1 MDSTHVATQIV
12 EQVKGQGMEFGI
24 FETLTQYGALGVI
37 TLGLGAALWFML
49 KRQLAAEDK
58 LKEKVE
64 ELQKELNDYIRGDA
78 TTMKNIIENNSK
90 VLEDLKDTIMYSS
103 KPATR
108 AKRK

>member
-1 MDSTHVATQIV
+1 MDTTQVAT
-12 EQVKGQGMEFGI
+12 QGMEFGI

-78 TTMKNIIENNSK
+78 ALMKTTIDLNAK
-90 VLEDLKDTIMYSS
+90 VLEELKNIIMYSS
-103 KPATR
+103 QTTKS
-108 AKRK
+108 KKK

>member
-1 MDSTHVATQIV
+1 MDTTQVAT
-12 EQVKGQGMEFGI
+12 QGMEFGI

-78 TTMKNIIENNSK
+78 ALMKTTIDLNAK
-90 VLEDLKDTIMYSS
+90 VLEELKNIIMYSS
-103 KPATR
+103 QSTKS
-108 AKRK
+108 KKK

>member
-1 MDSTHVATQIV
+1 MDTTQVAT
-12 EQVKGQGMEFGI
+12 QGMEFGI

-64 ELQKELNDYIRGDA
+64 ELEKEVLFLKGQA
-78 TTMKNIIENNSK
+78 TKVKDKTNKKLKNFMLAFAKKENK
-90 VLEDLKDTIMYSS
+90 
-103 KPATR
+103 
-108 AKRK
+108 

>member
-1 MDSTHVATQIV
+1 MDSTQVATQVV
-12 EQVKGQGMEFGI
+12 EHVKAQGMEFGI

-64 ELQKELNDYIRGDA
+64 ELQKELNEYIRGDA
-78 TTMKNIIENNSK
+78 ATMKNTIENNSK
-90 VLEDLKDTIMYSS
+90 VLEDLKEVILYGS
-103 KPATR
+103 KATKVK
-108 AKRK
+108 KR